1 LTAEQALAFGLMG
14 ATIALFIW
22 GKYRYDLIALAAL
35 VAGALLGLIPV
46 NKMFTGF
53 GNDLI

>member
-1 LTAEQALAFGLMG
+1 MTAEQALAFGLMG

>member
-1 LTAEQALAFGLMG
+1 MG